1 MRVTG
6 GDGFTSFFY
15 TRVHIGKATAN
26 PSPTVNFLVWALRG
40 MRGHEHQQPP
50 P

>member
-15 TRVHIGKATAN
+15 TRVHIEKDTAH
-26 PSPTVNFLVWALRG
+26 PSPTVTFLVWALLG
-40 MRGHEHQQPP
+40 MSGHEHQQPP